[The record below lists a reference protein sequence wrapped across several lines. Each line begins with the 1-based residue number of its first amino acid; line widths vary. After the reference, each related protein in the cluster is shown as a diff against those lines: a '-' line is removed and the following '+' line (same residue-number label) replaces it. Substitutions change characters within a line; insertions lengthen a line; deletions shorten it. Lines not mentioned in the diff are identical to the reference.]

1 VVLSSANGGLRRVK
15 IEEVPMAR
23 LQDRVVTGEAQG
35 LGEGIARHLSEEGAS
50 VVIATSTAKCREIKL
65 PCFGL

>member
-1 VVLSSANGGLRRVK
+1 
-15 IEEVPMAR
+15 MAR